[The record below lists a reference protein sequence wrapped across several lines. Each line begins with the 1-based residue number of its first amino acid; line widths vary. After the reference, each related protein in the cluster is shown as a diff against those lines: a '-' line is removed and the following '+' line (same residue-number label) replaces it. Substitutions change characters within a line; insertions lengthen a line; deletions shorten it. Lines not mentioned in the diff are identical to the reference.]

1 MKLELTW
8 THCVKAITP
17 GNLMTISDT
26 IADDI
31 NDTIRIQYQTGGSFT
46 DSEVDTLIEQA
57 LSDYDPSV
65 ISFSEVS
72 ELVDRNL
79 IW

>member
-1 MKLELTW
+1 
-8 THCVKAITP
+8 
-17 GNLMTISDT
+17 MTISDT

-31 NDTIRIQYQTGGSFT
+31 NDTIRIQYCTGGSFT

-57 LSDYDPSV
+57 LANTDPSV